1 LVGCLTPELCLSNQK
16 KNPRCQIAIEDPRA
30 LLVFSGCVAFP
41 FSSHLHAHR
50 HRHLDPL
57 LLTQHRPPTDA
68 PFPFPLTHQRPHL
81 PAHRNI
87 RRRVLPAP
95 RAHHRPPPSRACLPA
110 RNDRRRRAGLVPE
123 RALLARALP
132 RAHGR
137 VPRAH
142 HGRRPRLQA
151 PALRA
156 APPPR
161 AALAQDALRVR
172 GRSARERGGRARGCC
187 WRGPS
192 VRSLN
197 NLSFFF

>member
-1 LVGCLTPELCLSNQK
+1 LVVSLRNFAFPTK
-16 KNPRCQIAIEDPRA
+16 KNPPGAKSPSRILGLSSSSAGASRPRS
-30 LLVFSGCVAFP
+30 LRIYTHTGTGT
-41 FSSHLHAHR
+41 R
-50 HRHLDPL
+50 

-68 PFPFPLTHQRPHL
+68 PLPFPLTYQRPHL

-95 RAHHRPPPSRACLPA
+95 RAHHRPPPSRPGLPA

-172 GRSARERGGRARGCC
+172 GRAARERGGRARGCC

-197 NLSFFF
+197 NPSFFF